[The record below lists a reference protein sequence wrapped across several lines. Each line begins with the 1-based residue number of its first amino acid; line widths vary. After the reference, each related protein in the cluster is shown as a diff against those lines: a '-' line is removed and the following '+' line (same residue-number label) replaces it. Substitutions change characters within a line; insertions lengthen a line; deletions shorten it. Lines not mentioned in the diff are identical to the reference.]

1 MFFGDEEEMNHILC
15 SVVLILFLSYVAVCP
30 VAASNGV
37 NDDIEKADVEKELLR
52 CANVFGDDGHLKHP
66 SILQVEFMVAWHHL
80 IQYVGNHYDMNTVE
94 GRMGYMEYMADKEKV
109 VYSIRDKIVSLDIL
123 YSKNPEAYQSIV
135 KENISSYM
143 ALSNELFVKDPEL
156 TTIYE
161 MELSQSYDAAR
172 KLNDACAVFG
182 SHCNTDDYQMLG
194 TDLKNVANSVSISE
208 GLALTRFEPSRDN
221 YPAEEKLGVPLNQR
235 LKTVYNP
242 FTERSE
248 VVTYDTSKEVWTKD
262 ETERYTELK
271 YKIERAHTQYVT
283 DLTFEIAVIVI
294 AACALCYAMGF
305 VLLNWEDK
313 FLEEAVWVWEWQRI
327 GSWNSGVKMLR
338 EVPVSEVVWGAV
350 VILLI
355 AVAIAC
361 AALACAIYELVD
373 TVKEHKEEIKDIEEM
388 KKMVKEHGFT
398 VPDGTD
404 ASVWV

>member
-1 MFFGDEEEMNHILC
+1 MNHILC

-37 NDDIEKADVEKELLR
+37 NDDIERANVEKELLR
-52 CANVFGDDGHLKHP
+52 CANVFGDDGHLKLP
-66 SILQVEFMVAWHHL
+66 AILQVEFMVAWHHL
-80 IQYVGNHYDMNTVE
+80 VQYVGNHYDMNTGE
-94 GRMGYMEYMADKEKV
+94 GRMGYMEYMADKEIV
-109 VYSIRDKIVSLDIL
+109 LHSIQDKIASLNIL
-123 YSKNPEAYQSIV
+123 YGKNPEAYRSIV

-194 TDLKNVANSVSISE
+194 TDLKNVANSLSISE
-208 GLALTRFEPSRDN
+208 GLALTRFEPSRNN

-235 LKTVYNP
+235 PKQVYNP

-262 ETERYTELK
+262 ETERYTELQ
-271 YKIERAHTQYVT
+271 YKIERAHTEYVQ

-294 AACALCYAMGF
+294 AAAILGYTIVAVYSLGVCYKEISSTAPELRYGVTTMVTDTWHEFSYPAL
-305 VLLNWEDK
+305 VLVL
-313 FLEEAVWVWEWQRI
+313 I
-327 GSWNSGVKMLR
+327 
-338 EVPVSEVVWGAV
+338 
-350 VILLI
+350 VI
-355 AVAIAC
+355 ASAC
-361 AALACAIYELVD
+361 AALAGAIYGLVN
-373 TVKEHKEEIKDIEEM
+373 TIEKHKEEIKDIEEM

>member
-1 MFFGDEEEMNHILC
+1 MNHILC

-80 IQYVGNHYDMNTVE
+80 VQYVGKHYDTDTVE
-94 GRMGYMEYMADKEKV
+94 GRMGYMEYMADKKIALD
-109 VYSIRDKIVSLDIL
+109 SIRDKIASLKIL
-123 YSKNPEAYQSIV
+123 YSKNPEAYESIV

-208 GLALTRFEPSRDN
+208 GLALTRFEPSRNN

-235 LKTVYNP
+235 PKQVYNP

-248 VVTYDTSKEVWTKD
+248 VVTYNTSKEVWTKD
-262 ETERYTELK
+262 ETERYTELQ
-271 YKIERAHTQYVT
+271 YKIERAHTEYVQ
-283 DLTFEIAVIVI
+283 DLSFEMATIVI
-294 AACALCYAMGF
+294 AANILFYTVGVIIFSPKGTFVEQSSAWVETGEWLLDVNPTTKYAPHLALAI
-305 VLLNWEDK
+305 VL
-313 FLEEAVWVWEWQRI
+313 V
-327 GSWNSGVKMLR
+327 
-338 EVPVSEVVWGAV
+338 
-350 VILLI
+350 LI
-355 AVAIAC
+355 AIAC
-361 AALACAIYELVD
+361 AALAGAIYGLVN
-373 TVKEHKEEIKDIEEM
+373 TIEKHKEEVKDIEEM

>member
-1 MFFGDEEEMNHILC
+1 MNHILC

-37 NDDIEKADVEKELLR
+37 NDNIEKADVEKELLR

-94 GRMGYMEYMADKEKV
+94 GRMGYMEYMADKERV

-194 TDLKNVANSVSISE
+194 TDLKNVANSLSISE
-208 GLALTRFEPSRDN
+208 GLALTRFEPSRNN

-235 LKTVYNP
+235 PKQVYNP

-262 ETERYTELK
+262 ETERYTELQ
-271 YKIERAHTQYVT
+271 YKIERAHTEYVQ
-283 DLTFEIAVIVI
+283 DLSFEMATIVI
-294 AACALCYAMGF
+294 AANILFYTVGWIIFSPRTTFVGKFEYDILGKSFGEVTRLTKYEVQLALVI
-305 VLLNWEDK
+305 VL
-313 FLEEAVWVWEWQRI
+313 V
-327 GSWNSGVKMLR
+327 
-338 EVPVSEVVWGAV
+338 
-350 VILLI
+350 LI
-355 AVAIAC
+355 AIAC
-361 AALACAIYELVD
+361 AALAGAIYGLVN
-373 TVKEHKEEIKDIEEM
+373 TIEKHKEEIKDIEEM